1 MRCRAKRTRNA
12 TSLSLFLSARQ
23 HAEPCPVVHC
33 FAIKQREHYKN
44 MKTIKKF
51 LGDESGMETL
61 EYAVVAGLIALA
73 AVFVYLNSN
82 WKTTLVNRLNDAAT
96 QS

>member
-1 MRCRAKRTRNA
+1 MLKYLNRLR
-12 TSLSLFLSARQ
+12 SMG
-23 HAEPCPVVHC
+23 
-33 FAIKQREHYKN
+33 

-51 LGDESGMETL
+51 LNDETGMETL

>member
-1 MRCRAKRTRNA
+1 VQSRGPISDLNLHQTKEHKENNEMKM
-12 TSLSLFLSARQ
+12 
-23 HAEPCPVVHC
+23 
-33 FAIKQREHYKN
+33 IKSF
-44 MKTIKKF
+44 IK
-51 LGDESGMETL
+51 DESGMETL

-82 WKTTLVNRLNDAAT
+82 WKTTLVNRLNTAAT

>member
-1 MRCRAKRTRNA
+1 MKPIKE
-12 TSLSLFLSARQ
+12 FLS
-23 HAEPCPVVHC
+23 
-33 FAIKQREHYKN
+33 
-44 MKTIKKF
+44 
-51 LGDESGMETL
+51 DESGMETL

>member
-1 MRCRAKRTRNA
+1 MKM
-12 TSLSLFLSARQ
+12 
-23 HAEPCPVVHC
+23 
-33 FAIKQREHYKN
+33 IKSF
-44 MKTIKKF
+44 IK
-51 LGDESGMETL
+51 DESGMETL

-82 WKTTLVNRLNDAAT
+82 WKTTLVNRLNTAAT

>member
-1 MRCRAKRTRNA
+1 MNPIKE
-12 TSLSLFLSARQ
+12 FLS
-23 HAEPCPVVHC
+23 
-33 FAIKQREHYKN
+33 
-44 MKTIKKF
+44 
-51 LGDESGMETL
+51 DESGMETL

>member
-1 MRCRAKRTRNA
+1 MTP
-12 TSLSLFLSARQ
+12 SLPVHSSAGQ
-23 HAEPCPVVHC
+23 SEEVGPEPSNNLKNPQENKMKK
-33 FAIKQREHYKN
+33 IKN
-44 MKTIKKF
+44 FIK
-51 LGDESGMETL
+51 DESGMETL

-82 WKTTLVNRLNDAAT
+82 WKTTLVNRLNTAAT

>member
-1 MRCRAKRTRNA
+1 MHNGA
-12 TSLSLFLSARQ
+12 LSCIVSQ
-23 HAEPCPVVHC
+23 STKGSHT
-33 FAIKQREHYKN
+33 KN
-44 MKTIKKF
+44 MKTIQK
-51 LGDESGMETL
+51 LLSDETGMETL

-82 WKTTLVNRLNDAAT
+82 WKTTLVNRLNDAST

>member
-1 MRCRAKRTRNA
+1 MDLNLQQTK
-12 TSLSLFLSARQ
+12 
-23 HAEPCPVVHC
+23 E
-33 FAIKQREHYKN
+33 IKEHP
-44 MKTIKKF
+44 MKMIKSF
-51 LGDESGMETL
+51 INDESGMETL

-82 WKTTLVNRLNDAAT
+82 WKTTLVNRLNTAAT

>member
-1 MRCRAKRTRNA
+1 MK
-12 TSLSLFLSARQ
+12 LIEEFLR
-23 HAEPCPVVHC
+23 
-33 FAIKQREHYKN
+33 
-44 MKTIKKF
+44 
-51 LGDESGMETL
+51 DESGMETL

-82 WKTTLVNRLNDAAT
+82 WKTTLVNRLNDASN

>member
-1 MRCRAKRTRNA
+1 MERI
-12 TSLSLFLSARQ
+12 S
-23 HAEPCPVVHC
+23 
-33 FAIKQREHYKN
+33 
-44 MKTIKKF
+44 KF
-51 LGDESGMETL
+51 LFDETGMETL

-82 WKTTLVNRLNDAAT
+82 WKTTLLNRMNDASN

>member
-1 MRCRAKRTRNA
+1 MHNNRVLVGHCLA
-12 TSLSLFLSARQ
+12 TN
-23 HAEPCPVVHC
+23 
-33 FAIKQREHYKN
+33 QREHPKN

-51 LGDESGMETL
+51 LSDESGMETL

-82 WKTTLVNRLNDAAT
+82 WKTTLVNRLNDAST

>member
-1 MRCRAKRTRNA
+1 MG
-12 TSLSLFLSARQ
+12 
-23 HAEPCPVVHC
+23 
-33 FAIKQREHYKN
+33 

-51 LGDESGMETL
+51 LNDETGMETL

-73 AVFVYLNSN
+73 AVFVYLNSD
-82 WKTTLVNRLNDAAT
+82 WKTTLVNRLNTAAT